1 MKKIIAVLTVLCLLC
16 ASFAALAE
24 APAAEEK
31 AAFENGVKF
40 GMSQAEVVAIEGA
53 PNEKDVEHTKGPV
66 TFTELEY
73 KKVPDTMLDN
83 ATVDRKY
90 LFVEDKLVAVRFDI
104 ETRNISYEKVKEAL
118 SAKGEFTALDIAILG
133 NGIYAVDDDGTP
145 ELNVLAFVDAER
157 KIMTIL
163 ELDDDGD
170 DIDVTIVDLS
180 ADYIK

>member
-1 MKKIIAVLTVLCLLC
+1 
-16 ASFAALAE
+16 
-24 APAAEEK
+24 
-31 AAFENGVKF
+31 
-40 GMSQAEVVAIEGA
+40 
-53 PNEKDVEHTKGPV
+53 
-66 TFTELEY
+66 
-73 KKVPDTMLDN
+73 MLDN